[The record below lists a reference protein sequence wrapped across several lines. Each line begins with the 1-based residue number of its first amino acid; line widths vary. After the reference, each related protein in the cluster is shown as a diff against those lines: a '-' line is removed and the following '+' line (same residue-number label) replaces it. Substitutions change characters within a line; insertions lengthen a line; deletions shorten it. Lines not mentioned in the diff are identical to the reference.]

1 MEKFKEQI
9 KKDMIEAMKAK
20 EAIRLTTIRSITN
33 AITVAEKNGSGK
45 EVNHIDVLT
54 TMAKQRR
61 QSIEA
66 FESAGNS
73 LLADTEKLELSII
86 ESYLPKEMSE
96 SEIEFEID
104 KLIWDRVLT
113 QKDMGSI
120 INEFKSKY
128 PGQNGAIISK
138 IVKSKL
144 V

>member
-9 KKDMIEAMKAK
+9 KRDMIEAMKAK

-73 LLADTEKLELSII
+73 LLADTEKIELTII
-86 ESYLPKEMSE
+86 ESYLPKEMNDTEME
-96 SEIEFEID
+96 SAID
-104 KLIWDRVLT
+104 TIIAGRQLT
-113 QKDMGSI
+113 LKDMGSVM
-120 INEFKSKY
+120 NEFKTQY
-128 PGQNGAIISK
+128 PGQNGQKISMII
-138 IVKSKL
+138 KSKL

>member
-9 KKDMIEAMKAK
+9 KRDMIEAMKAK

-73 LLADTEKLELSII
+73 LLADTEKIELEII
-86 ESYLPKEMSE
+86 ESYLPKEMSDAEME
-96 SEIEFEID
+96 SAID
-104 KLIWDRVLT
+104 TIIAGRQLT
-113 QKDMGSI
+113 LKDMGSVM
-120 INEFKSKY
+120 NSFKTQY
-128 PGQNGAIISK
+128 PGQNGQKISMII
-138 IVKSKL
+138 KSKL